1 MFNVFATDHFPV
13 SYSVLINSYWNNK
26 ECLLKFD
33 DFHSQNEDL
42 ENLEIFS
49 FVYFIY
55 FLFIVDV
62 NKQCNV

>member
-49 FVYFIY
+49 FVYFI
-55 FLFIVDV
+55 
-62 NKQCNV
+62 